1 MRHKILIRTLIL
13 SLILTVFP
21 SFVGA
26 QYYQPYGS
34 YGYTDNSVQI
44 AQIQQ
49 QINALYAQLA
59 AMGYGSGT
67 YNNQYQYQYHSYP
80 YTGSVLGAYTGPTCN
95 FTQDLSLGSSGQQ
108 VADLNRVL
116 GSGTGSYFDQATY
129 NAVTRFQQTYA
140 SEILTPAGYS
150 YPTGFVGSFTRAKLN
165 QICNGV
171 QGSVLGASTYNPYY
185 TGYNNNY
192 NYNYTGST
200 YNTPTLNF
208 YASNTYVNSGETV
221 VLNWN
226 STNVSTCTASGGWSG
241 DKPVNSSQSIS
252 NVQYSTTYNLN
263 CYGYNGTQI
272 SRSVTVTLGSTG
284 SGQYPD
290 ITFYASPATLAKGGQ
305 TLLTWNVTNASTC
318 NASGDWSGSKVLSG
332 SEYQYNLQSGKAY
345 VLMCYGNNSQQASQS
360 ATVSVY

>member
-1 MRHKILIRTLIL
+1 MKYKLFIL
-13 SLILTVFP
+13 SLVLCATP
-21 SFVGA
+21 SAATA
-26 QYYQPYGS
+26 QYYDYRAQ
-34 YGYTDNSVQI
+34 QI
-44 AQIQQ
+44 AQIQA
-49 QINALYAQLA
+49 QINSLYAQLA
-59 AMGYGSGT
+59 AMGYQNSIYGSYPTYPT
-67 YNNQYQYQYHSYP
+67 YNYN
-80 YTGSVLGAYTGPTCN
+80 YTGSVLGAYTGPSCN

-129 NAVTRFQQTYA
+129 NAVTRFQSNYA
-140 SEILTPAGYS
+140 SEILAPAGYS
-150 YPTGFVGSFTRAKLN
+150 YPTGFVGAFTRAKLN

-284 SGQYPD
+284 SGPYPA
-290 ITFYASPATLAKGGQ
+290 IT
-305 TLLTWNVTNASTC
+305 
-318 NASGDWSGSKVLSG
+318 
-332 SEYQYNLQSGKAY
+332 
-345 VLMCYGNNSQQASQS
+345 
-360 ATVSVY
+360 

>member
-129 NAVTRFQQTYA
+129 NAVTRFQSNYA
-140 SEILTPAGYS
+140 SEILAPAGYS
-150 YPTGFVGSFTRAKLN
+150 YPTGFVGAFTRAKLN
-165 QICNGV
+165 QICNNAPPGYS
-171 QGSVLGASTYNPYY
+171 GSVLGVSTSSPYYPYPSYQTYWPYLTYGSYNPNQYSY
-185 TGYNNNY
+185 ITPSVTLTANSQSVAR
-192 NYNYTGST
+192 GSGV
-200 YNTPTLNF
+200 TLTWS
-208 YASNTYVNSGETV
+208 SN
-221 VLNWN
+221 N
-226 STNVSTCTASGGWSG
+226 STSCLASGANWSG
-241 DKPVNSSQSIS
+241 TKGAYGAEFIS
-252 NVQYSTTYNLN
+252 HVDVPTTF
-263 CYGYNGTQI
+263 I
-272 SRSVTVTLGSTG
+272 
-284 SGQYPD
+284 
-290 ITFYASPATLAKGGQ
+290 
-305 TLLTWNVTNASTC
+305 LT
-318 NASGDWSGSKVLSG
+318 
-332 SEYQYNLQSGKAY
+332 
-345 VLMCYGNNSQQASQS
+345 
-360 ATVSVY
+360 